1 VRPHELLEPGLLAV
15 APLVG
20 EVLVEED
27 LVGVRPREVAPGDH
41 AVREVTAGDVDAER
55 RGGLGLVLVH
65 RHAVALDDDGDDGG
79 HVRDRGD
86 LLERVVGEDLGPAAG
101 AVSRPRP
108 HERGAPQAQAA
119 RVAHLALDLRL
130 DLVGDAV
137 PEAGAEA
144 DLAEVLAARHRRLD
158 EVRHA
163 LAEPD
168 DEREGEHPDQHAE
181 HGEDVA
187 ARLPPQPV
195 EGEAEERQEPGA
207 VPHAA
212 PRLVGD
218 DRTVGHVD
226 QPPGVL
232 RRQSAVVRHE
242 DDGRAGRVDVP
253 EELQDLTAGRRIQV
267 ARGLVAEEQRGLADE
282 TACERDA
289 LLLAAAQLAGAV
301 IRAMLE
307 PDALQQL
314 VGAAAAGAAID
325 AGEHEGERHVLPGGE
340 PRAQMERLE
349 HEAHRGGPE
358 AGQLPLVERRQVAS
372 VDHEVAG
379 RGPVETAEEIEERGL
394 PGAGRTEDRDAVA
407 GLDLEVHPA
416 ERVDGGPSGTVG
428 LLQIPGGD
436 EGHPGSLTPAVTKAL
451 LVRTRVAAQ
460 NPRMPFLA
468 LAIVCSASIAVLFRL
483 SEGRDANRYAVT
495 SANYMTAVIVGAV
508 LYVAAG
514 GTADDPASLG
524 DRLGEIG
531 GALGSGDR
539 LSSAASPVWA
549 ALVGGVAGCSSSS
562 RSWPT
567 RRRSATTASGSP
579 GSFAKLGILLPTVL
593 SLAAWRES
601 PTVGQWA
608 GVGLAVGSLLLVHGP
623 RAGGRSPW
631 LLALFLFGGM
641 SEFANKVFQRH
652 GLQADKSLFL
662 LTTFSG
668 AFVLSL
674 VALAVSR
681 RRIRWSDV
689 GLGIAVG
696 VPNLFSS
703 FFLILALE
711 DVPAVVAFPVYGAG
725 TVLALAA
732 AGVLVFRE
740 RLGRAEWAAVAATAG
755 ALVLV
760 CL

>member
-1 VRPHELLEPGLLAV
+1 
-15 APLVG
+15 
-20 EVLVEED
+20 
-27 LVGVRPREVAPGDH
+27 
-41 AVREVTAGDVDAER
+41 
-55 RGGLGLVLVH
+55 
-65 RHAVALDDDGDDGG
+65 
-79 HVRDRGD
+79 
-86 LLERVVGEDLGPAAG
+86 
-101 AVSRPRP
+101 
-108 HERGAPQAQAA
+108 
-119 RVAHLALDLRL
+119 
-130 DLVGDAV
+130 
-137 PEAGAEA
+137 
-144 DLAEVLAARHRRLD
+144 
-158 EVRHA
+158 
-163 LAEPD
+163 
-168 DEREGEHPDQHAE
+168 
-181 HGEDVA
+181 
-187 ARLPPQPV
+187 
-195 EGEAEERQEPGA
+195 
-207 VPHAA
+207 
-212 PRLVGD
+212 
-218 DRTVGHVD
+218 
-226 QPPGVL
+226 
-232 RRQSAVVRHE
+232 
-242 DDGRAGRVDVP
+242 
-253 EELQDLTAGRRIQV
+253 
-267 ARGLVAEEQRGLADE
+267 
-282 TACERDA
+282 
-289 LLLAAAQLAGAV
+289 
-301 IRAMLE
+301 
-307 PDALQQL
+307 
-314 VGAAAAGAAID
+314 
-325 AGEHEGERHVLPGGE
+325 
-340 PRAQMERLE
+340 
-349 HEAHRGGPE
+349 
-358 AGQLPLVERRQVAS
+358 
-372 VDHEVAG
+372 
-379 RGPVETAEEIEERGL
+379 
-394 PGAGRTEDRDAVA
+394 
-407 GLDLEVHPA
+407 
-416 ERVDGGPSGTVG
+416 
-428 LLQIPGGD
+428 
-436 EGHPGSLTPAVTKAL
+436 
-451 LVRTRVAAQ
+451 
-460 NPRMPFLA
+460 
-468 LAIVCSASIAVLFRL
+468 
-483 SEGRDANRYAVT
+483 
-495 SANYMTAVIVGAV
+495 MTAVIVGAV

-549 ALVGGVAGCSSSS
+549 ALVGGVAGVFFFL
-562 RSWPT
+562 
-567 RRRSATTASGSP
+567 AFLAYQASVRHHGVGLA